1 MKGGAYL
8 RILVT
13 MLTRLVL
20 PALLA
25 ASLAARPQ
33 DALDRELLRS
43 YFATCDSDGNG
54 WLSYRECR
62 DSLALDRAGF
72 SAFDQDVDY
81 RVSTAEFEANYAE
94 VTRRVG
100 ALLIPVAASQPKLDL
115 PRGPKQLLAAYD
127 RNGDAALQPS
137 ELMLLFE
144 EYGREELPVETAMA
158 NLDAN
163 GDKGLSGAELER
175 ASRLLSSLYAAGR
188 PTEGPKTVY
197 SSIDQL
203 FGRTIERPPAID
215 ASRQPPLILGP
226 VLPFRRLD
234 LDADG
239 GISLDDLYRLMT
251 PITPTFS
258 IGAIHAGLDPN
269 EDGRIDREE
278 LAAALG
284 LPSPRR

>member
-1 MKGGAYL
+1 
-8 RILVT
+8 
-13 MLTRLVL
+13 MLTRLLL

-25 ASLAARPQ
+25 ASVAGGPQ

-72 SAFDQDVDY
+72 SAFDRDGDY
-81 RVSTAEFEANYAE
+81 RVSTDEFEANYAE
-94 VTRRVG
+94 VTQRVG
-100 ALLIPVAASQPKLDL
+100 SLLIPVAAKAPKLDL

-144 EYGREELPVETAMA
+144 EYGREDLPVETAMA
-158 NLDAN
+158 NLDEN
-163 GDKGLSGAELER
+163 GDKGLSGTELER

-188 PTEGPKTVY
+188 PSGEPATVY

-239 GISLDDLYRLMT
+239 GIELDDLYRLMT
-251 PITPTFS
+251 PITPSFS

-284 LPSPRR
+284 LPLGK